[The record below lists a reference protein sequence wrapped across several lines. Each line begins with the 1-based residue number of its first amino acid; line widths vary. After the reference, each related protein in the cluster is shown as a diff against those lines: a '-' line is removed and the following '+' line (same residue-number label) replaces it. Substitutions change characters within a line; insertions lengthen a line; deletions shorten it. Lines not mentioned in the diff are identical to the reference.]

1 MLLLVQEAQ
10 SVMVVVMILMHARLV
25 VVTLL
30 DMMRV
35 MIPQLLF

>member
-25 VVTLL
+25 VVALL